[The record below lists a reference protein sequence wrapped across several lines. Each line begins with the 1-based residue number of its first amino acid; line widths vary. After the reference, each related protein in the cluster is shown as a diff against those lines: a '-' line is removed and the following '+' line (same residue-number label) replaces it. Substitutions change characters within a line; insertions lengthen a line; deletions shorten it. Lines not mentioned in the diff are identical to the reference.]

1 LVTNHITES
10 LLFKQPKYYIK
21 TDQLGFKWIIRRDSF
36 FLGIFH
42 DKFGP
47 EIDDEIQ
54 TYQLLRTLGSS
65 EKTFV
70 DIGAHVGRY
79 AVRLSKHYHHII
91 AIEPD
96 PFNFEGLRRNLG
108 LNNVKNVRALNLA
121 ASNKKGNSALY
132 SAGAGSR
139 LDVVRLHKR
148 IYNVQTD
155 SLDNLVDHADVVKI
169 DVEGHE
175 VEVLEGASRVIAQKP
190 IFVIEDHTKTY
201 GLTYWHEVLKLLS
214 EFRAQL
220 VERSPY
226 HEIVLFKPKNML

>member
-1 LVTNHITES
+1 MTES
-10 LLFKQPKYYIK
+10 LLSKQPEYYIR

-36 FLGIFH
+36 FLGIYH

-47 EIDDEIQ
+47 EIDDEIE
-54 TYQLLRTLGSS
+54 TYQLLRTRGSS
-65 EKTFV
+65 EKIFV
-70 DIGAHVGRY
+70 DVGAHVGRY

-91 AIEPD
+91 ALEPD
-96 PFNFEGLRRNLG
+96 PFNFEGLRRNLE

-121 ASNKKGNSALY
+121 ASSKKGNSVLY

-155 SLDNLVDHADVVKI
+155 LLDNLVDHGDVVKI

-175 VEVLEGASRVIAQKP
+175 VKVLKGAPCLIAQKP

-201 GLTYWHEVLKLLS
+201 GLTYWREVLKLLS

-220 VERSPY
+220 VESSPY
-226 HEIVLFKPKNML
+226 HDIVLFEPKNTL

>member
-1 LVTNHITES
+1 MAES
-10 LLFKQPKYYIK
+10 LLSKQPECYIR
-21 TDQLGFKWIIRRDSF
+21 TDRLGFKWIIRRDSF
-36 FLGIFH
+36 FMGIFH

-54 TYQLLRTLGSS
+54 TYQLLRTRGSS

-70 DIGAHVGRY
+70 DVGAHVGRY

-96 PFNFEGLRRNLG
+96 PFNFEGLLRNLE
-108 LNNVKNVRALNLA
+108 LNSVKNVRALNLA
-121 ASNKKGNSALY
+121 ASNKKGNSVLY

-155 SLDNLVDHADVVKI
+155 LLDNLVDHADVVKI

-175 VEVLEGASRVIAQKP
+175 VEALKGASRLIAQKP
-190 IFVIEDHTKTY
+190 IFAIEDHTKTY
-201 GLTYWHEVLKLLS
+201 GLTYWPEVLKLLS
-214 EFRAQL
+214 EFKAQL
-220 VERSPY
+220 VESSPY
-226 HEIVLFKPKNML
+226 HDIVLFEPKNTL